1 MTNNSLIRYL
11 EPFNGPVEI
20 GLRTLVSLC
29 EAYPEPMSL
38 QRLILFDYLIVHSDD
53 LPDGPAGLHPKTPHR
68 SGELLIRR
76 NLLQDGIALYQSRGL
91 ITQEYSPDGVK
102 FVATDSSAAFLDVLS
117 SWYAGELRKR
127 AVWLQASLGNT
138 SDVDLDKI
146 AHKHISDW
154 GSEFEME
161 SILWAEEST

>member
-20 GLRTLVSLC
+20 GLRTLVILC

-53 LPDGPAGLHPKTPHR
+53 LPDGPAGLHPQTPHR

-76 NLLQDGIALYQSRGL
+76 NLLQDGIAL
-91 ITQEYSPDGVK
+91 
-102 FVATDSSAAFLDVLS
+102 
-117 SWYAGELRKR
+117 
-127 AVWLQASLGNT
+127 
-138 SDVDLDKI
+138 
-146 AHKHISDW
+146 
-154 GSEFEME
+154 
-161 SILWAEEST
+161 